1 MKKGI
6 TKDESASREIDQID
20 RKIRL
25 MIDSQ
30 ERKRQSEMLNSTNLS
45 ISN

>member
-6 TKDESASREIDQID
+6 TKEESASRDEIDQID

-25 MIDSQ
+25 MIDG
-30 ERKRQSEMLNSTNLS
+30 
-45 ISN
+45 

>member
-6 TKDESASREIDQID
+6 TIDESASREIDQID

-30 ERKRQSEMLNSTNLS
+30 ERKKQSEMLNTTN
-45 ISN
+45 